1 MEYKFSLKYLVVTF
15 LGSGYLPKAPGT
27 WGSIAAIIPLFFDI
41 PYIRYVFLL
50 FFLLSWLSIPL
61 INSVEK
67 ETHNDPGFIV
77 IDEAMG
83 IWFLFFSP
91 YIPHDFIYI
100 FLGLVLFRI
109 FDIAKI
115 YPCNKINERDGGF
128 YVMLDDLIAAIYASA
143 VLHIL
148 IMLESIFGLFNLL
161 NLIID

>member
-1 MEYKFSLKYLVVTF
+1 MEYKYSLKYLVVTF
-15 LGSGYLPKAPGT
+15 LGSGYFPKAPGT
-27 WGSIAAIIPLFFDI
+27 WGSIAATLPLLFDI
-41 PYIRYVFLL
+41 PHLRYIL
-50 FFLLSWLSIPL
+50 FFLFLISWLAIPL

-100 FLGLVLFRI
+100 FLGLVLFRF

-115 YPCNKINERDGGF
+115 YPSNIINEKNGGF
-128 YVMLDDLIAAIYASA
+128 FVMLDDLVAAVYASI
-143 VLHIL
+143 VLHML
-148 IMLESIFGLFNLL
+148 IMVENIFGLFSLL
-161 NLIID
+161 NLI